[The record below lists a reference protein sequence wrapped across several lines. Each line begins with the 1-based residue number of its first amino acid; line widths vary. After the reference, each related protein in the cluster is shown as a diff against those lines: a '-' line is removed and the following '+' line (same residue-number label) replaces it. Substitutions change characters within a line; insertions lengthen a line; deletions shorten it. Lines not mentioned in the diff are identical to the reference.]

1 LGLTSAVEGAC
12 SQGFLNRYLQAA
24 PLLEYAHNIQQSI
37 GIFRSADVKGEIV
50 GKGLMIPIGIT
61 SYTMGNASRVEESQE
76 GIDEDVE
83 QEGGEGRT
91 LYCFRV
97 QLDCCG
103 GLTAHLNSH
112 RRVFINA
119 AE

>member
-1 LGLTSAVEGAC
+1 
-12 SQGFLNRYLQAA
+12 
-24 PLLEYAHNIQQSI
+24 
-37 GIFRSADVKGEIV
+37 
-50 GKGLMIPIGIT
+50 MIPIGDT

-76 GIDEDVE
+76 GIDEEVE

-91 LYCFRV
+91 LYRFRV

-112 RRVFINA
+112 CRVFINA